1 MRPSASMK
9 HPNSIKKLTKL
20 TNVNEEKKTGSIFT
34 RGQPSEKNY
43 FFGVAVDRG
52 FQQLNNIYQEILPL
66 CTKVDNNKDT

>member
-20 TNVNEEKKTGSIFT
+20 TNVNEEKKTVSIFFT

-52 FQQLNNIYQEILPL
+52 FQQQQTFNKKYYL
-66 CTKVDNNKDT
+66 CVQR